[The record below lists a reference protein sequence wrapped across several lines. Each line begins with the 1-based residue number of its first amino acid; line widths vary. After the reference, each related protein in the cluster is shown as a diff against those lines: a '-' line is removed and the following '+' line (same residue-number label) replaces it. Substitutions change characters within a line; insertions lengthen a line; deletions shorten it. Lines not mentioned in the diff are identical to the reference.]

1 MPEREGE
8 RRLALLKAAF
18 REVGEKGLAEV
29 TLDDIARRA
38 SVSKGVTLYYFSSK
52 EDLFRRLFAWLV
64 DSVHERMREA
74 VASTGGPLE
83 GLRALVAITF
93 PSPSKNRAFFR
104 AFIDF
109 CGLAA
114 RRDAFREV
122 LGHFYRGCREID
134 REIVREGIRRGDFFV
149 RDVEAAASTVRA
161 IFDGLMMQWLAESD
175 LEGSFPAYRERCEL
189 ELYRYLVADAGRS
202 PVRATTP
209 GAIESPAS

>member
-1 MPEREGE
+1 VPERGGE

-18 REVGEKGLAEV
+18 REVAEKGFAEV

-52 EDLFRRLFAWLV
+52 EDLFRRLFGWLV

-74 VASTGGPLE
+74 VSSAGGSLE
-83 GLRALVAITF
+83 RLHALVAITF

-104 AFIDF
+104 AFVDF

-114 RRDAFREV
+114 RRDGFREV
-122 LGHFYRGCREID
+122 MERFYRGCREID
-134 REIVREGIRRGDFFV
+134 REIVRDGMRRGDFAV
-149 RDVEAAASTVRA
+149 QDVDAAASTVRA

-175 LEGSFPAYRERCEL
+175 LEASFPAYRERCEV
-189 ELYRYLVADAGRS
+189 ELLRYLAPAAAV
-202 PVRATTP
+202 
-209 GAIESPAS
+209 ESPAP